1 MYSMGFLCVCI
12 IQIILQ
18 FDILLTFLSN
28 LVHHNPMNAKI
39 DSGTPPNKQQ
49 INVKQKSKKES
60 IVNRL
65 TCATLEGV
73 NAQVIEVEATFTK
86 GLPGFAVVGLAS
98 SDIQEAKERTKSAL
112 LTNDFV
118 FPPLKITVNLS
129 PSDLK
134 KSGTHLDLA
143 MALLIAMHKTVVEE
157 EGLFVFGELG
167 LDGRVK
173 TSSMLFP
180 LVLSLKEQ
188 GLIKRAIV
196 PKESIAYLSHISGV
210 DFIAVESLSEA
221 IEILKSKN
229 FKANVQ
235 AFSYESES
243 FMVKETP
250 YYFERKYESDFLDV
264 KGQSVAKRASLIAA
278 AGMHNFLM
286 EGNPGCGKSMIA
298 KRIKDILPPLF
309 EEEILSIAKHQF
321 LDGVTPNFSAL
332 RPIRSPHH
340 TATSASI
347 FGGGSSVAKI
357 GEVALAHKGILF
369 FDELPHFSKAVLEAL
384 REPLQDK
391 KVHIARVNAKIEY
404 EADIMFV
411 AAQNPCPCGNLLS
424 KSKSC
429 RCSEVEIKRYQ
440 NKLSDPF
447 LDRIDLFV
455 VMQEVNSM
463 DKGDI
468 SSAQMHQEVLKAFKI
483 QKFRGQSRLNGKLT
497 EEEIESYCL
506 LDSNASQ
513 IIENAISKFGLSHRS
528 IASVKKIG
536 RTIADLN
543 GHKMIEKS
551 DILEALSYRRR

>member
-1 MYSMGFLCVCI
+1 MK
-12 IQIILQ
+12 
-18 FDILLTFLSN
+18 TN
-28 LVHHNPMNAKI
+28 T
-39 DSGTPPNKQQ
+39 DSGRPPQKKQ
-49 INVKQKSKKES
+49 IKVKAKQEI

-73 NAQVIEVEATFTK
+73 NAKVIEVEATFTK

-112 LTNDFV
+112 LTNEFV

-129 PSDLK
+129 PSDIK
-134 KSGTHLDLA
+134 KNGTHMDLSI
-143 MALLIAMHKTVVEE
+143 ALLIALNKHSIDE

-167 LDGRVK
+167 LDGKVK
-173 TSSMLFP
+173 SSSMLFP

-188 GLIKRAIV
+188 GFIKRAIV
-196 PKESIAYLSHISGV
+196 PKESIVYLSHISGV
-210 DFIAVESLSEA
+210 DFIAVETLNEA
-221 IEILKSKN
+221 IEIVKSKN

-235 AFSYESES
+235 AFSYEAKS
-243 FMVKETP
+243 FTVAGKTFFYE
-250 YYFERKYESDFLDV
+250 EKYRADFKDV
-264 KGQSVAKRASLIAA
+264 KGQGIAKRASLIAA
-278 AGMHNFLM
+278 VGMHNFLM

-298 KRIKDILPPLF
+298 KRIRDILPPVY

-321 LDGVTPNFSAL
+321 LDGITPTFEAI
-332 RPIRSPHH
+332 RPIRAPHH

-347 FGGGSSVAKI
+347 FGGGSSSAKI

-369 FDELPHFSKAVLEAL
+369 FDELPHFSKNVLEAL

-404 EADIMFV
+404 EADIMFI

-424 KSKSC
+424 KTKVC

-455 VMQEVNSM
+455 VMQEVQS
-463 DKGDI
+463 DDRGDI
-468 SSAQMHQEVLKAFKI
+468 TSKEMHHAVLEAFKM
-483 QKFRGQSRLNGKLT
+483 QKSRKQKRLNGKLS
-497 EEEIESYCL
+497 EEEIETYCVL
-506 LDSNASQ
+506 TVDAQKIL
-513 IIENAISKFGLSHRS
+513 EGAISKFGLSHRS
-528 IASVKKIG
+528 ISSLKKIG

-543 GHKMIEKS
+543 VHKMIEKS
-551 DILEALSYRRR
+551 DLLEALSYRRRK

>member
-1 MYSMGFLCVCI
+1 
-12 IQIILQ
+12 
-18 FDILLTFLSN
+18 
-28 LVHHNPMNAKI
+28 MNAI
-39 DSGTPPNKQQ
+39 VDSGTPPKQTNQ
-49 INVKQKSKKES
+49 SVKEPAKKES

-65 TCATLEGV
+65 TSATLEGAS
-73 NAQVIEVEATFTK
+73 AQVIEVEATFTK
-86 GLPGFAVVGLAS
+86 GLPGFSVVGLAS

-112 LTNDFV
+112 LTNNFV
-118 FPPLKITVNLS
+118 FPPLKITINLS

-134 KSGTHLDLA
+134 KSGTHLDLS
-143 MALLIAMHKTVVEE
+143 MALLIAMHKNVVEE

-167 LDGRVK
+167 LDGKVK

-180 LVLSLKEQ
+180 LVLSLKEK

-196 PKESIAYLSHISGV
+196 PKESIPYLSHISGV
-210 DFIAVESLSEA
+210 DFVAVETLSEA
-221 IEILKSKN
+221 IALFKKKN
-229 FKANVQ
+229 FTANVQ
-235 AFSYESES
+235 AFSFDAEWLN
-243 FMVKETP
+243 VKGKN
-250 YYFERKYESDFLDV
+250 YYFERKYESNFSDV

-298 KRIKDILPPLF
+298 KRIRDILPPLY

-321 LDGVTPNFSAL
+321 LDGQIPDFSPL

-347 FGGGSSVAKI
+347 FGGGSISAKI

-369 FDELPHFSKAVLEAL
+369 FDELPHFSKSVLEAL

-391 KVHIARVNAKIEY
+391 KVHIARVNAKIAY

-424 KSKSC
+424 KTKSC
-429 RCSEVEIKRYQ
+429 RCTEVEIKRYQ

-455 VMQEVNSM
+455 VMQEVQGG

-468 SSAQMHQEVLKAFKI
+468 TSAQMHEAVLKAFQM
-483 QKFRGQSRLNGKLT
+483 QKEREQQRLNGKLS
-497 EEEIESYCL
+497 EEEIERYCL
-506 LDSNASQ
+506 LASEADQ
-513 IIENAISKFGLSHRS
+513 ILQSAIYKFGLSHRS
-528 IASVKKIG
+528 IASVKKVA

-543 GHKMIEKS
+543 GHNTIEKS